1 MFLLSMAELA
11 KKTLKTERYDIKMA
25 NIKIEEQEKYLKK
38 MDIEASDL
46 RESSDHY
53 KVKTKIREP

>member
-1 MFLLSMAELA
+1 MAELA